1 MAVLLM
7 VSNLF
12 YAAADQ
18 ANQTET
24 FYRVTNR
31 TQGNETDIGSV

>member
-1 MAVLLM
+1 MAVLLV

-24 FYRVTNR
+24 FTVTNR
-31 TQGNETDIGSV
+31 TQGNETDIGSE